1 MNTVESSI
9 GTIKETRRGADL
21 SRLKDYLFLFGIS
34 GAIVALD
41 QLTKYWVRSEL
52 TFGESIS
59 PISFLGDF
67 VRIVHWNN
75 TGAAFGILPSAS
87 LIITIVAVGVI
98 IAIIYYFP
106 RVPRDKIVMR
116 IALSL
121 QLGGALGNLIDRIIQ
136 GTVTDFIS
144 VSRFPVFNVADAS
157 ITVGTILLI
166 GAMLL
171 DPVREEGV
179 EELEASTSVEPL
191 PQDSPEVD

>member
-1 MNTVESSI
+1 MNTVESTVDTAYQAH
-9 GTIKETRRGADL
+9 GGDDL

-52 TFGESIS
+52 AFGESIS
-59 PISFLGDF
+59 PIAFLENF

-87 LIITIVAVGVI
+87 LIITIVAIGVI

-106 RVPRDKIVMR
+106 RVPRDKVVMR

-121 QLGGALGNLIDRIIQ
+121 QLGGAFGNLIDRIIQ

-171 DPVREEGV
+171 DPVSEGV
-179 EELEASTSVEPL
+179 EDLEPNTSVEPL
-191 PQDSPEVD
+191 PEDPPEVE